1 VGGCPEYFANG
12 ILVHNCDALAM
23 AYDLPAGGGVPTARA
38 SFGGGGRDTASG
50 DSDEQ
55 TIGDILPD
63 PTEMGR

>member
-1 VGGCPEYFANG
+1 
-12 ILVHNCDALAM
+12 M

-38 SFGGGGRDTASG
+38 SFGGDGRDNASA
-50 DSDEQ
+50 DSGGE